1 MNAGSGTPYSNPTTG
16 DQLGR
21 IDIAVAPSNPNVIY
35 AQVQS
40 IAANTG
46 GCGSAAG
53 CQLGVWQTNNGG
65 TSWTYMAGLAG
76 PGARQ

>member
-1 MNAGSGTPYSNPTTG
+1 MNAGSGTAYASPTTG

-40 IAANTG
+40 IAPNTG
-46 GCGSAAG
+46 GCGGAAG
-53 CQLGVWQTNNGG
+53 SCRKLW
-65 TSWTYMAGLAG
+65 ALAT
-76 PGARQ
+76 